1 MDPRY
6 DSAGEAAYKMM
17 QAQERTEAAR
27 QAAWTRRSWLS
38 KMLWI
43 LFN

>member
-1 MDPRY
+1 MQH
-6 DSAGEAAYKMM
+6 DSAGAAAYRLM

-38 KMLWI
+38 KVLWI